1 MYPHHEVAMRIS
13 LPRAIL
19 LCSFLVAGSAA
30 QASPH
35 DELAAGQAAV
45 INALVAGANVH
56 APSLLDRARRSL
68 QAARDAIVRNEFER
82 ARQLAR
88 QAFADATTAESRA
101 AAAREARLVPGA
113 QAATR

>member
-1 MYPHHEVAMRIS
+1 MKSPAVRT
-13 LPRAIL
+13 L
-19 LCSFLVAGSAA
+19 LFCSFLLGGSVV
-30 QASPH
+30 QASPQ
-35 DELAAGQAAV
+35 DDLAAGQAAV

-56 APSLLDRARRSL
+56 APSLLDSARRSL

-101 AAAREARLVPGA
+101 AAVHQARLAPGA

>member
-1 MYPHHEVAMRIS
+1 MKNRT
-13 LPRAIL
+13 LRTIL
-19 LCSFLVAGSAA
+19 LSSLLLAGSAA
-30 QASPH
+30 QASPQ
-35 DELAAGQAAV
+35 DDLAAGQAAV

-56 APSLLDRARRSL
+56 APSLLDSARRNL

-82 ARQLAR
+82 ARQLAQ

-101 AAAREARLVPGA
+101 AAVHEARLAPGA